1 MPEDILI
8 ENLIKALKYEH
19 KTYSDILKI
28 AEQKT
33 DSLIR
38 NDTAAL
44 SAITGQENKM
54 ADQTFKLNQVREQIV
69 SKICE
74 ELGQDYRTFNI
85 DKLKDKVKVSYKKH
99 LDDIQAKLVE
109 VVDKLKARNNIN
121 QKLIEN
127 AIKYIN
133 FNIELIA
140 SPQPS
145 VPLYG
150 RAGQEVSH
158 NTKRSVLDIK
168 Y

>member
-1 MPEDILI
+1 MPEDLLI

-19 KTYSDILKI
+19 KTYADILKI

-38 NDTAAL
+38 SDMAAL
-44 SAITGQENKM
+44 SVITGQENKM

-74 ELGQDYRTFNI
+74 DLGQDYKNFNI
-85 DKLKDKVKVSYKKH
+85 DKLKDKVKDVHKKQ
-99 LDDIQAKLVE
+99 LADIQAKLVE

-121 QKLIEN
+121 QRLIEN

-140 SPQPS
+140 SPQPT

-150 RAGQEVSH
+150 RAGQEVAQ